1 MDVNIGLKRAF
12 RPRTGDRALE
22 GPARSEAQKQ
32 SVVKHICQRSIPS
45 TMTVR
50 RQPGG

>member
-12 RPRTGDRALE
+12 RPRTGDRALG

-32 SVVKHICQRSIPS
+32 SVVSISASGVSQAP
-45 TMTVR
+45 
-50 RQPGG
+50 